1 MKGQIWTVGLVAMLA
16 SRVGVV
22 LGVALIGPH
31 PAYAK
36 TGSSSPDVVIVT
48 GNIKGGS
55 QDVLYVVDTR
65 AERLCVYEV
74 QGRNLK
80 LAAARNI
87 KYDLQLHE
95 LPLGQKP
102 GVKWVSNDTKGVPDP
117 PSSGTRKII
126 AASGNFL
133 SDQHDLLYV
142 YDTQSRRLVIYEYNN
157 NRLDILAA
165 RMITFDLKL
174 DEFPRGKHKPSVKKV
189 YDMIKG
195 N

>member
-1 MKGQIWTVGLVAMLA
+1 MKGHVWTIGLVAMLA
-16 SRVGVV
+16 SLVGVV
-22 LGVALIGPH
+22 FGAALIGP
-31 PAYAK
+31 PAAHAK
-36 TGSSSPDVVIVT
+36 TGSSSDDVVIVT

-65 AERLCVYEV
+65 AERLCVFEV
-74 QGRNLK
+74 EGRNLK

-95 LPLGQKP
+95 LPDGQKP
-102 GVKWVSNDTKGVPDP
+102 GLKKLAKDTKEAPDP
-117 PSSGTRKII
+117 PSTGARKLL
-126 AASGNFL
+126 AATGNFL

-174 DEFPRGKHKPSVKKV
+174 DEWPRGRHKPSVKEV

-195 N
+195 D